1 MSTQR
6 IAHLVAQAGTP
17 RLRMQADLRG
27 NVVTQVDIEWDD
39 LPDVPERIRRITAIV
54 ELLNELK
61 KGNAC

>member
-6 IAHLVAQAGTP
+6 IAHLATQAGTP
-17 RLRMQADLRG
+17 RLRMLADLRG
-27 NVVTQVDIEWDD
+27 NIVTQVDIEWDD
-39 LPDVPERIRRITAIV
+39 LPDVPERIKRIAAIV